1 MTPIVVIP
9 VFNEAAT
16 LEAVVAGAR
25 AHAPVIVVDDGS
37 DDGSGAIAARAGAEV
52 VRHRERRGKA
62 SALRSGIARAR
73 ARGASRVVT
82 LDGDGQHAPAD
93 LSPILRAAQETP
105 DQMIVGNRLADAR
118 RFPRGRLNA
127 MQVAAFFVEWVSD
140 LGVRDT
146 QSGFR
151 VYPMALLD
159 DVPLARR
166 GFVFE
171 TEVLIAAAR
180 RGWQVREVP
189 VTSIP
194 SARRRSRFRPVR
206 DGVAIGVYIAG
217 QAVHRG
223 ARELGLALRTLGA
236 RLASR
241 RLRGSAEGGARL
253 RRAGVVA
260 TAAVTTPVLL
270 GATVMQAM
278 LGRFAPDLVT
288 PLVRCLYSVD
298 RLAILSGVDDK
309 APTPLSS
316 VALVTSPLRRP

>member
-16 LEAVVAGAR
+16 LEAVVTGAR

-52 VRHRERRGKA
+52 VRHHERRGKA

-82 LDGDGQHAPAD
+82 LDGDGQHTPAD

-105 DQMIVGNRLADAR
+105 DRMIVGNRLADAR

-159 DVPLARR
+159 DVPLVRR

-180 RGWQVREVP
+180 RGWRVQEVP
-189 VTSIP
+189 VTAIP

-206 DGVAIGVYIAG
+206 DGVAIGVYIAE

-223 ARELGLALRTLGA
+223 ARELGLALWTLGD

-241 RLRGSAEGGARL
+241 RLRGSPGGGARL

-260 TAAVTTPVLL
+260 AAAVSIPVLL

-298 RLAILSGVDDK
+298 RLATSSGVDDT

-316 VALVTSPLRRP
+316 AALVTSPLRRP